1 MRVIECNV
9 CGEAVSAASD
19 EELASRLGTH
29 LAEEHDSEPG
39 GEELERLVAEEGY
52 EALDS

>member
-1 MRVIECNV
+1 MRVIECDE
-9 CGEAVSAASD
+9 CGETISAEND
-19 EELASRLGTH
+19 EELASRLGAH

-39 GEELERLVAEEGY
+39 RDELDRLVAEEGY